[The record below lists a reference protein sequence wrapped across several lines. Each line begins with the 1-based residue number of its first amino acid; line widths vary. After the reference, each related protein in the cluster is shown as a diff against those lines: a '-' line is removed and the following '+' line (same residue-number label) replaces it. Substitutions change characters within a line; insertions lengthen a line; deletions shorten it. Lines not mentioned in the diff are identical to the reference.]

1 MTNIHFERL
10 LQKLLCGLPD
20 WAAFTLCLVQRGTR
34 EVITRLSGLG
44 PSFNHLDDR
53 PGFGIDPSDWRSRAK
68 RTIQQPLAYLANF
81 LRALRLVDRLLN
93 PMPLTGVVLN
103 IFVGG
108 VMPF

>member
-34 EVITRLSGLG
+34 RSSRAFQDLV
-44 PSFNHLDDR
+44 PSSNHLDHR

-81 LRALRLVDRLLN
+81 LRALRLVDRLSN
-93 PMPLTGVVLN
+93 PMPLTGVAAT
-103 IFVGG
+103 FSWAA
-108 VMPF
+108 